1 MNEQER
7 TRKITAVTLLGGAVN
22 TILLIF
28 KFLAGVLGGSAAMI
42 ADAVHS
48 LSDFLTD
55 VVVLAFVKI
64 SNRPA
69 DRKHTYGYGKYET
82 LATLIIGVSLLA
94 VGIGIAMD
102 GVQKIIR
109 VFHGEILPQP
119 GWIAFWAAVLSIAL
133 KEITYQVTVRVARQV
148 QSEAV
153 RANAWH
159 HRSDAFSSIGTGL
172 GIGGAILLG
181 QQWTILD
188 PIAALVVAL
197 FIIITA
203 LRLSYGAIAEF
214 LEQSLPEEEEQ
225 EIRAI
230 VASDPDVSELHHL
243 CTRRL
248 GSRVAIEMHIR
259 MPRETPLF
267 IAHKHASAI
276 EQQLKLRFGEQTHIN
291 IHLEPTK
298 VNGHY
303 VEPD

>member
-7 TRKITAVTLLGGAVN
+7 TRKITSVTVFGGVVN

-109 VFHGEILPQP
+109 VFHSEILPQP
-119 GWIAFWAAVLSIAL
+119 GWIAFWAAVASIVL
-133 KEITYQVTVRVARQV
+133 KEITYQITVRVARQV

-188 PIAALVVAL
+188 PIAALVVSL

-259 MPRETPLF
+259 MPQETPLF

-276 EQQLKLRFGEQTHIN
+276 EQQLKRRFGEHTHIN